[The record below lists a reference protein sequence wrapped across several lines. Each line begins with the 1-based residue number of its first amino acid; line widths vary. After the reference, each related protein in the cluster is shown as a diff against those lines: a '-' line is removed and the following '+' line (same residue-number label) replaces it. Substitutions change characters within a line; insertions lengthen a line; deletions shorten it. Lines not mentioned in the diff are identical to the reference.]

1 MSMSQEIMNMSFA
14 SSQNS
19 HVYGLHQNIQR
30 EYHNISPDRKHLLIN
45 NKRHV
50 RIRNPR
56 YVTPGVARP
65 HKSPVRHHNRN
76 LLHMPTTLLEPMDC
90 NASPSA
96 FSATPRRGPWRYM
109 EVNDQWVTPNG
120 IDPNNLLENQNTED
134 ILSDEFDDCGLEI
147 DRDVNRVCHNTL
159 RNTYQSPHNSN
170 EGLRLRKYNK
180 TSSPYS
186 LSSSSKCFPKRQS
199 QFSQKQMD
207 THQVLRSPSA
217 SNHKSRILCSPKNID
232 IYSSDD
238 IIEELDRS
246 PKTRYSPQRVAFNR
260 DSNRENACLQKS
272 VIADIE
278 LGTKGM
284 KLYKCEPRK
293 QTASPNTFFVSPT
306 KTSSTSPSKR
316 QFRTLEFPLKGK
328 SSSLNHSLM
337 GVEDARNTPSSP
349 FRNSTPVHHRPRALF
364 QGENSDKNLPEMSVH
379 GITPVTKLSRTKKPL
394 SLSYQDPPVHPYRTK
409 SRERTLM
416 SVGRID
422 DALEYHTPRNEV
434 AHICETDKERPNH
447 TNSSI
452 NHPSFQ
458 NQNSSQPDGHDDSVL
473 SIQNKISAKRKP
485 TGPKISKELA
495 LLIASNDYYG
505 ICTEKEIFN
514 KENEPM
520 KTRRLRLE
528 SPQQQSNDTSSYTK
542 GLKATEYLSNESI
555 NSTSTKKF
563 ALSQCKTTQYN
574 KNEHLNLLSCSNIVD
589 ISNDNA
595 FKMPLPPKSRKIRN
609 TVFNKENKFSQKD
622 KEDLYGQAVEAYDKN
637 ISDNELSLKNWTP
650 KLKGKKLLIEGDLID
665 HK

>member
-1 MSMSQEIMNMSFA
+1 MSIA

-19 HVYGLHQNIQR
+19 HVYGLYQNIQR
-30 EYHNISPDRKHLLIN
+30 EYHDISPNRKHVSIN

-76 LLHMPTTLLEPMDC
+76 HQHMPTTLLEPMDC

-109 EVNDQWVTPNG
+109 EVNDQWFTPNG
-120 IDPNNLLENQNTED
+120 IAPNNLLEHQNTED

-147 DRDVNRVCHNTL
+147 DRDVNRVCHNDL
-159 RNTYQSPHNSN
+159 RNAYQSPHNSN
-170 EGLRLRKYNK
+170 EVLRVRKYK
-180 TSSPYS
+180 KSLSPYT
-186 LSSSSKCFPKRQS
+186 LSSTKCFQKRQS
-199 QFSQKQMD
+199 QLSQQQMD

-217 SNHKSRILCSPKNID
+217 SNHQSRILYSPKNID
-232 IYSSDD
+232 VYSSDD
-238 IIEELDRS
+238 IIEELHRS

-260 DSNRENACLQKS
+260 NSNRENACLRKS
-272 VIADIE
+272 VVGDIE
-278 LGTKGM
+278 KGTKGM
-284 KLYKCEPRK
+284 KLYKCEARK
-293 QTASPNTFFVSPT
+293 QTASPNTFFISPT
-306 KTSSTSPSKR
+306 KTSTTSPSKQ

-328 SSSLNHSLM
+328 SSSLNRSRM
-337 GVEDARNTPSSP
+337 GVDDARNTPSSP
-349 FRNSTPVHHRPRALF
+349 HRNSTPVHHRPRALF
-364 QGENSDKNLPEMSVH
+364 QGEHSDRNLPEMSVN
-379 GITPVTKLSRTKKPL
+379 GMTPVTKSPRINKPL
-394 SLSYQDPPVHPYRTK
+394 SLSYQDPPVYPYRTK
-409 SRERTLM
+409 SRECTLM

-422 DALEYHTPRNEV
+422 EALEYHTPRNEV
-434 AHICETDKERPNH
+434 EHICETDKERPNH

-458 NQNSSQPDGHDDSVL
+458 NQNSSQPDGHDESVL
-473 SIQNKISAKRKP
+473 SIQSKISAKRKP
-485 TGPKISKELA
+485 TGPKIPKELA

-505 ICTEKEIFN
+505 ICTEQEILN

-528 SPQQQSNDTSSYTK
+528 SPQQQSNETSPYTK
-542 GLKATEYLSNESI
+542 GVKATKYLSNKSR

-563 ALSQCKTTQYN
+563 DLSQCKPTQYN
-574 KNEHLNLLSCSNIVD
+574 KNEHLNFLSCSNSVD
-589 ISNDNA
+589 ISNDTA

-622 KEDLYGQAVEAYDKN
+622 KEDLCGQAADAYDKN
-637 ISDNELSLKNWTP
+637 ISNNELSLKNWTP